1 MAEAKKTQV
10 GTVVHYYGNAG
21 VAVVDLTKVLKVGD
35 KISIVGENTDVQ
47 QTVESMQLEHTQI
60 EKAKKGDSVGLKVDG
75 RVGKNSKVF
84 KV

>member
-1 MAEAKKTQV
+1 
-10 GTVVHYYGNAG
+10 
-21 VAVVDLTKVLKVGD
+21 
-35 KISIVGENTDVQ
+35 
-47 QTVESMQLEHTQI
+47 MQLEHTQI